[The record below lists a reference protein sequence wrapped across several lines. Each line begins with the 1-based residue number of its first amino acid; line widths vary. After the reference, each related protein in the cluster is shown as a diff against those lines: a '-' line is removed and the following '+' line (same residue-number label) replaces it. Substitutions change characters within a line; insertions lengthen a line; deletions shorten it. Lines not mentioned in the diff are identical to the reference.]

1 MKEEKRWGRNGRC
14 SRNILTLIM
23 EFKFKIKLFN
33 TIFEG
38 FVYLFKYFNIYD
50 INIKSGTMC
59 NYFKLKITIVYVI
72 VMYV

>member
-1 MKEEKRWGRNGRC
+1 
-14 SRNILTLIM
+14 M